1 MKNRITIFTKV
12 VLDIMF
18 YAGIAVILTLPVSIK
33 IYGRYNSYFRD
44 NYAAL
49 IVLFG
54 ISGVFAELIIIELR
68 RIFRTVLNDDC
79 FVRENVVSLSR
90 MGTYSFIIAAVTAVR
105 LLLYLT
111 PAVLVVIIV
120 FVIAGLFSKVLSGV
134 FDRAVTY
141 KLDNDLTI

>member
-1 MKNRITIFTKV
+1 MKNRITVFTKIL
-12 VLDIMF
+12 LDIMF
-18 YAGIAVILTLPVSIK
+18 IGGIVAIVTLPLSVRLYGK
-33 IYGRYNSYFRD
+33 INTYFRE

-54 ISGVFAELIIIELR
+54 ISGVFAELIITELR
-68 RIFRTVLNDDC
+68 RIFRTVMNDDC
-79 FVRENVVSLSR
+79 FVRENVTSLSR

-120 FVIAGLFSKVLSGV
+120 FIIAGLFSKVLAGV